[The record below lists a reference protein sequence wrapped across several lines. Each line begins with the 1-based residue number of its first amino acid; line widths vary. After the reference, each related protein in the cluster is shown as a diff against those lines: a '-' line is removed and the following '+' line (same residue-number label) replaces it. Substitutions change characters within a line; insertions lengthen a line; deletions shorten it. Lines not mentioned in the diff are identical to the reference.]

1 MAKTGKQ
8 KVILIL
14 LLAVL
19 PVGSVLAVRMYL
31 SRSGLEAAGPSDSSQ
46 PNAPGRQGPGGGRS
60 GGANAQ
66 GGGGNPGGGFGGPG
80 GGGFGGPGNRVPLV
94 DTTTVTQ
101 GAVREQLALVGSL
114 KPKEQVQVMARSSG
128 KVEKVLVDVGDMVQE
143 GQLLATL
150 EGDELDQ
157 QVLRSEASLAV
168 AEATLAQRQAELEN
182 AKADQARTAQLA
194 AEGLV
199 SIQSQDSAQ
208 TRVRV
213 VEAQLK
219 LAEAQVRAAQADL
232 AELKIRQQQGQ
243 IVSPLTGWIAQRSV
257 DPGALVG
264 TNTPLLSVLRLS
276 SLITEVR
283 VPEQYLADM
292 HIGNRAVVFIDALG
306 GKAVEGRVARISPML
321 DAATRSGLVQVEIPN
336 TNDQLKAEMS
346 ARIQMDVGAERQALL
361 VPSEAVVVRGMQTG
375 VHVLQG
381 NRVHF
386 TPVQTGI
393 STDKGVEIVSGLA
406 QGTTV
411 VTKGSQNLQ
420 DGSTVETPASRAAA
434 EDRS

>member
-8 KVILIL
+8 KLILIL

-19 PVGSVLAVRMYL
+19 PVGSVLAVRLYQ
-31 SRSGLEAAGPSDSSQ
+31 SRTGLAAAAAGPSDSSQ
-46 PNAPGRQGPGGGRS
+46 PNGPGRQGPGG
-60 GGANAQ
+60 
-66 GGGGNPGGGFGGPG
+66 NPSGGPG
-80 GGGFGGPGNRVPLV
+80 GGGGFGGFGGPSRVPLV
-94 DTTTVTQ
+94 DTTKVTQ
-101 GAVREQLALVGSL
+101 GTIREQLALVGSL
-114 KPKEQVQVMARSSG
+114 KPREQVQVMARSSG
-128 KVEKVLVDVGDMVQE
+128 KVEKVLVDVGDMVQQ

-157 QVLRSEASLAV
+157 QILRSEAALAV
-168 AEATLAQRQAELEN
+168 AQATLAQRQAELEN

-199 SIQSQDSAQ
+199 SVQSRDSAE

-232 AELKIRQQQGQ
+232 AELNIRQQQQQ
-243 IVSPLTGWIAQRSV
+243 ILSPLTGWIGQRSV

-264 TNTPLLSVLRLS
+264 SNTPIVSVLRLS

-283 VPEQYLADM
+283 VPEQDLAYM
-292 HIGNRAVVFIDALG
+292 RIGNRAVVFIDALG
-306 GKAVEGRVARISPML
+306 GKAVEGRVTRISPML

-336 TNDQLKAEMS
+336 PNDQLKAEMS
-346 ARIQMDVGAERQALL
+346 ARIQMDVGAEREALL
-361 VPSEAVVVRGMQTG
+361 VPSEAVVVRGLQTG
-375 VHVLQG
+375 VHVLEG
-381 NRVHF
+381 SRVRF

-393 STDKGVEIVSGLA
+393 STDRGVEIVSGLTL
-406 QGTTV
+406 GTTV

-420 DGSTVETPASRAAA
+420 DGAQVETPSSRAASRA